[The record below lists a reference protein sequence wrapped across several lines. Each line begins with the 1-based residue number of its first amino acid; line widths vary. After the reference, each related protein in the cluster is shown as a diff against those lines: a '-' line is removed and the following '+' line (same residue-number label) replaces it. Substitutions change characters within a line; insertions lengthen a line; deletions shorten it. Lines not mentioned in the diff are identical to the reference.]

1 MPACVWPMPDAAPVI
16 ALDGTAGSGKGAVAS
31 LLATQLGWRYLDSGA
46 LYRTAALAVLDRG
59 IDPADGPACGRAAAD
74 MQLEVRPAPQRFLL
88 DGTDVTARL
97 RHADI
102 SQAASRISAHP
113 EVRRALLQRQ
123 RAERQPPGLVA
134 EGRDMGTVVFPDALL
149 KAYLTAA
156 LEERARRRRRQLKEL
171 GINANLNRLTE
182 ELEQR
187 DRQDAQRGVSPL
199 VKAPDACL
207 IDTTQVSIEEACA
220 QIRARLPDPLTRRDP
235 GNP

>member
-1 MPACVWPMPDAAPVI
+1 MPDPAPVI

-31 LLATQLGWRYLDSGA
+31 LLAAQLGWHYLDSGA
-46 LYRTAALAVLDRG
+46 LYRAAALATLNHG
-59 IDPADGPACGRAAAD
+59 IDPAAGPACGRAAAA
-74 MQLEVRPAPQRFLL
+74 MQLEICAAPRRFLL
-88 DGTDVTARL
+88 EGTDVTARL

-102 SQAASRISAHP
+102 SRTASHISTHP
-113 EVRRALLQRQ
+113 EVRQALLQRQ

-156 LEERARRRRRQLKEL
+156 LKERARRRQRQLKEL

-187 DRQDAQRGVSPL
+187 DRQDAQRGASPL

-207 IDTTQVSIEEACA
+207 IDTTQVSIKEACA
-220 QIRARLPDPLTRRDP
+220 QIRARLPDPLTKRDP